1 MLFYKSLNYT
11 HVQTG
16 CTLGSPQGGGEECGG
31 DVRYTRPLLREEGR
45 SVGGGEECG
54 GDARYTS
61 TLLREEGRSVE
72 VTLDTLV
79 LSSGRR
85 GGVWG

>member
-1 MLFYKSLNYT
+1 M
-11 HVQTG
+11 
-16 CTLGSPQGGGEECGG
+16 
-31 DVRYTRPLLREEGR
+31 
-45 SVGGGEECG
+45 GGGEECG

-61 TLLREEGRSVE
+61 TLLREEGRSVG

-85 GGVWG
+85 GGVWR

>member
-1 MLFYKSLNYT
+1 MLFYKSLNCT

-31 DVRYTRPLLREEGR
+31 DVRYT
-45 SVGGGEECG
+45 
-54 GDARYTS
+54 S
-61 TLLREEGRSVE
+61 TLLREEGRSVG